1 MSNGLDFLL
10 SLVLQVFNVL
20 FSKASGTTRSKILKF
35 IVAFV
40 TAIFL
45 APLCWYVISMA
56 LPSAR
61 QAHFELMLQQTCF
74 FIPILFILFFTAVFL
89 TLDFME
95 RKITEGQTEQQ
106 FTAVRHLVMNQQYSE
121 ARRLLSTINN
131 PKARKWE
138 VELNKQQPHDPDFLN
153 HLEQH

>member
-10 SLVLQVFNVL
+10 SLVVQVFDVL
-20 FSKASGTTRSKILKF
+20 LSKSSGTTRSKILKF

-40 TAIFL
+40 TALLL
-45 APLCWYVISMA
+45 APFCWHIISML

-61 QAHFELMLQQTCF
+61 QAHFELVMLQTCF

-89 TLDFME
+89 TLDYME
-95 RKITEGQTEQQ
+95 RKISEGQTEKQ
-106 FTAVRHLVMNQQYSE
+106 FTTVRHLVMNQKYAE
-121 ARRLLSTINN
+121 ARRLLATIND

-153 HLEQH
+153 HLKQH